1 MTNFAYMSGT
11 GNDFIVGK
19 YDGEVSEI
27 QIIALVSDA
36 VYEVDGVIFVEP
48 LDNNSVKMHYYN
60 NDGSD
65 AELCVNGVRCA
76 AKYALGNNYVDVER
90 FIVKAPVG
98 DLEVYVDDNIVEVS
112 TPIPTYE
119 EEKIN
124 VNSFE
129 GVKSS
134 VGNPHF
140 MIEVEEVD
148 GLDLES
154 LYSDVVNENI
164 FPEGVNVEIYQIV
177 SRNYIKARVFER
189 GVGETDACGS
199 GALCMFNYLNKTDQ
213 IDNNSFVMYPGGDLN
228 LRFENDKLYLTGEVI
243 YL

>member
-1 MTNFAYMSGT
+1 MSGT

-36 VYEVDGVIFVEP
+36 EYEVDGVIFVEP
-48 LDNNSVKMHYYN
+48 LNNNSVKMHYYN

-65 AELCVNGVRCA
+65 AELCVNGVRCV
-76 AKYALGNNYVDVER
+76 AKFALDNNYLDVER

-140 MIEVEEVD
+140 MIEVEDVD
-148 GLDLES
+148 G
-154 LYSDVVNENI
+154 SDVVNENI

-199 GALCMFNYLNKTDQ
+199 GALCMFNYLNKTYQ

-228 LRFENDKLYLTGEVI
+228 LRFENDKLYLSGEVI

>member
-11 GNDFIVGK
+11 GNDFIVGQ
-19 YDGEVSEI
+19 YEGEVSEI

-36 VYEVDGVIFVEP
+36 EYEVDGVIFVEP
-48 LDNNSVKMHYYN
+48 LDNNSVKMHYFN

-65 AELCVNGVRCA
+65 AELCVNGVRCV
-76 AKYALGNNYVDVER
+76 AKYALDNSYLDVDR
-90 FIVKAPVG
+90 FVVKAPVG
-98 DLEVYVDDNIVEVS
+98 DLEVYVDENIVEVS

-119 EEKIN
+119 EDKIN

-140 MIEVEEVD
+140 MIEVEDVD
-148 GLDLES
+148 GIDLENLNS
-154 LYSDVVNENI
+154 EVVNENI

-213 IDNNSFVMYPGGDLN
+213 IDNNSYVMYPGGDLN
-228 LRFENDKLYLTGEVI
+228 LRFENDNLYLSGEVI

>member
-76 AKYALGNNYVDVER
+76 AKYALDNNYVDVEK

>member
-76 AKYALGNNYVDVER
+76 AKYALDNNYVDVER

-98 DLEVYVDDNIVEVS
+98 DLEVYIDDNIVEVS
-112 TPIPTYE
+112 TPSPTYE

-199 GALCMFNYLNKTDQ
+199 GALCMFNYLNKIDQ

-228 LRFENDKLYLTGEVI
+228 LRFENDKLYLSGEVI

>member
-11 GNDFIVGK
+11 GNDFIVGQ
-19 YDGEVSEI
+19 YEGEVSEI

-36 VYEVDGVIFVEP
+36 EYEVDGVIFVEP
-48 LDNNSVKMHYYN
+48 LDNNSVKMHYFN

-65 AELCVNGVRCA
+65 AELCVNGVRCV
-76 AKYALGNNYVDVER
+76 AKFSLDNNYLDVDR
-90 FIVKAPVG
+90 FVVKAPVG
-98 DLEVYVDDNIVEVS
+98 DLEVYVDENIVEVS

-119 EEKIN
+119 EDKIN
-124 VNSFE
+124 VNSFA

-140 MIEVEEVD
+140 MIEVEDVD
-148 GLDLES
+148 GIDLENLNS
-154 LYSDVVNENI
+154 EVVNENI

-213 IDNNSFVMYPGGDLN
+213 IDNNSYVMYPGGDLN
-228 LRFENDKLYLTGEVI
+228 LRFENDNLYLSGEVI

>member
-76 AKYALGNNYVDVER
+76 AKYALDNNYVDVER

-228 LRFENDKLYLTGEVI
+228 LRFENDKLYLSGEVI

>member
-1 MTNFAYMSGT
+1 MDNFAYMSGT

-19 YDGEVSEI
+19 YESEVSEI

-36 VYEVDGVIFVEP
+36 EYEVDGVIFVEP
-48 LDNNSVKMHYYN
+48 LDNKSVKMHYYN

-65 AELCVNGVRCA
+65 AELCVNGVRCV
-76 AKYALGNNYVDVER
+76 AKYALDNRYLDVAR
-90 FIVKAPVG
+90 FTVKAPVG

-119 EEKIN
+119 DEKIN
-124 VNSFE
+124 VNTYE

-140 MIEVEEVD
+140 MIEVDDVD
-148 GLDLES
+148 GFDLEKLNS
-154 LYSDVVNENI
+154 EVVNYNL

-228 LRFENDKLYLTGEVI
+228 LRFENDNLYLSGEVI

>member
-1 MTNFAYMSGT
+1 MTYFAYMSGT

-19 YDGEVSEI
+19 YEGEVSEI

-36 VYEVDGVIFVEP
+36 EYEVDGVIFVEP
-48 LDNNSVKMHYYN
+48 LNNNSVKMHYYN

-65 AELCVNGVRCA
+65 AELCVNGVRCV
-76 AKYALGNNYVDVER
+76 AKFALDNNYLEVDR

-98 DLEVYVDDNIVEVS
+98 DLEVYVDENIVEVS

-140 MIEVEEVD
+140 MIEVEDVD
-148 GLDLES
+148 GLDLEN
-154 LYSDVVNENI
+154 LNSDVVNENI

-199 GALCMFNYLNKTDQ
+199 GALCIFNYLNNTDR
-213 IDNNSFVMYPGGDLN
+213 IDNNSYVMYPGGDLN
-228 LRFENDKLYLTGEVI
+228 LRFENNNLYLLGEVR

>member
-1 MTNFAYMSGT
+1 MSNFAYMSGT

-19 YDGEVSEI
+19 YDGKLSEI

-36 VYEVDGVIFVEP
+36 EYEVDGVIFVEP
-48 LDNNSVKMHYYN
+48 IDNNSVKMHYYN

-65 AELCVNGVRCA
+65 AELCVNGVRCV
-76 AKYALGNNYVDVER
+76 AKYALDNNYLNVDR
-90 FIVKAPVG
+90 FIVEAPIG
-98 DLEVYVDDNIVEVS
+98 NLEVYVDDNIVEVS
-112 TPIPTYE
+112 TPIPTFDDK
-119 EEKIN
+119 KIN
-124 VNSFE
+124 VNNFK

-140 MIEVEEVD
+140 MIEVDNVD
-148 GLDLES
+148 ELNLES
-154 LYSDVVNENI
+154 LNSEVLNTNI
-164 FPEGVNVEIYQIV
+164 FPDGVNVEIYQIIN
-177 SRNYIKARVFER
+177 RNYIKARVYER

-213 IDNNSFVMYPGGDLN
+213 IDNNSYVMYPGGDLN
-228 LRFENDKLYLTGEVI
+228 LRFENDNLYLSGEVI